1 MAKRVTTITCRIQ
14 DDFVDFSFNIY
25 TCIYIYLEIPF
36 LLGLMDNLI
45 KNGISRAKQER
56 QKISQEPS
64 KTDQRNLIPFVTTY
78 NPRNPDVFPVIQTNL
93 PILGKDK
100 MMGDI
105 LANAKII
112 KSNRQ
117 PKNLKQILTKA
128 KFEDDTRDEAPKVL
142 KCKNTKCGIW
152 ENIIEG
158 ESFTF
163 KNGPTFKVRLINRNY
178 NNNK

>member
-1 MAKRVTTITCRIQ
+1 
-14 DDFVDFSFNIY
+14 
-25 TCIYIYLEIPF
+25 
-36 LLGLMDNLI
+36 
-45 KNGISRAKQER
+45 
-56 QKISQEPS
+56 
-64 KTDQRNLIPFVTTY
+64 
-78 NPRNPDVFPVIQTNL
+78 
-93 PILGKDK
+93 
-100 MMGDI
+100 MGDI

-142 KCKNTKCGIW
+142 KCKNTKCGIC

-163 KNGPTFKVRLINRNY
+163 KNGPTFKVKTDMSCTSKNLLYVMRCEGCGEDYIGQTGNELRKRMTVHRQQIRNPELRMIPLSEHSSKCAKSGSKKFSVFPFY
-178 NNNK
+178 KFPEEAKEQQRIIKEAEFISKYKPKLNK